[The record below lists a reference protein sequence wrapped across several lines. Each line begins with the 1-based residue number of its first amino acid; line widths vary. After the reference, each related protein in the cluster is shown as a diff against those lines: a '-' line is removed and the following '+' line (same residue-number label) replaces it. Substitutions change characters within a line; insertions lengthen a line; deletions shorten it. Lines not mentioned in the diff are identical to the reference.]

1 MSPVEQKAQ
10 PWKAVWPQEEIA
22 DSNTVAVETPEQAN
36 FQRSYG
42 THAPNSKGKLFNVDD
57 EQKSQPW
64 KAVWPQG
71 EGVDANT
78 VPVETAEQANF
89 QRSYGT
95 HAPNSKGKLFTVD
108 DGEKAQPW
116 KAVWPQGEGVDANN
130 LPVETAEQANF
141 QRSYGT
147 HAPNS
152 KGKLFDVEDGE
163 KAQPWKSV
171 WPQDKSAGDAEVV
184 ETPEQAN
191 FQRSYGTHAPN
202 SKGKLFDVKDET
214 KGTE

>member
-10 PWKAVWPQEEIA
+10 PWKAVWPQEESA
-22 DSNTVAVETPEQAN
+22 DPNTVAVETPEQAN

-42 THAPNSKGKLFNVDD
+42 THAPNSKGKLFN
-57 EQKSQPW
+57 
-64 KAVWPQG
+64 
-71 EGVDANT
+71 
-78 VPVETAEQANF
+78 
-89 QRSYGT
+89 
-95 HAPNSKGKLFTVD
+95 
-108 DGEKAQPW
+108 
-116 KAVWPQGEGVDANN
+116 GEGVDANN

-163 KAQPWKSV
+163 KAQPWKS
-171 WPQDKSAGDAEVV
+171 
-184 ETPEQAN
+184 AN

-202 SKGKLFDVKDET
+202 YKGKLFDVKDVTKET
-214 KGTE
+214 E